1 MNENEGL
8 NLLGFNQIYDPAYK
22 VSDAT
27 NDDIPILTATSK
39 NTIKTQTEVISKKET
54 LKELSH
60 TLHQPTSMDA
70 FTQAMKSSGTTLIKC
85 TFNYM

>member
-39 NTIKTQTEVISKKET
+39 NTIKTQTKAISEKET
-54 LKELSH
+54 STELSDM
-60 TLHQPTSMDA
+60 LQQPTLMEVYMQS
-70 FTQAMKSSGTTLIKC
+70 MKSSGTTFMNC
-85 TFNYM
+85 TFNFK